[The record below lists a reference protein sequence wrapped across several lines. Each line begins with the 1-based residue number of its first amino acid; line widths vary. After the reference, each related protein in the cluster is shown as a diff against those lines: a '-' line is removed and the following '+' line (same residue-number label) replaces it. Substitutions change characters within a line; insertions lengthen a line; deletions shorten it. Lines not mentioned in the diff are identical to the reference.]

1 MKNFPLFFA
10 LLLSSFLATQTLAQQ
25 QNKVEFIPLLGDALF
40 PEGIITLPNQ
50 DLLVGGF
57 GDGSIQRINR
67 NNEAVYFSKPRE
79 NGIVIAVGMAVDIKR
94 NQLWVAN
101 FNFKTESGNPGS
113 NLKVFDLSS
122 GSLVKTIPEKFVE
135 GVFFNELA
143 IDDRGRVFVTNTFG
157 PQVWMADINAT
168 EPQVFVQSELLSNPA
183 PDQPFDLN
191 GLAITPDKKY
201 LVASVMDRLDA
212 GDGKLVRINIGTREV
227 SRIQIKGSE
236 TAVKAF
242 AGSDGMFFHGGQLF
256 MVNVYAKAGAIMTA
270 TFNGDFS
277 EATLRVRNAFNDVYD
292 RPTASAVRNGK
303 LFTVNSQLNHIIDD
317 ADGQL
322 NTPHEKPFKV
332 VSVPLKD
339 LLK

>member
-1 MKNFPLFFA
+1 
-10 LLLSSFLATQTLAQQ
+10 
-25 QNKVEFIPLLGDALF
+25 
-40 PEGIITLPNQ
+40 
-50 DLLVGGF
+50 
-57 GDGSIQRINR
+57 
-67 NNEAVYFSKPRE
+67 
-79 NGIVIAVGMAVDIKR
+79 
-94 NQLWVAN
+94 
-101 FNFKTESGNPGS
+101 
-113 NLKVFDLSS
+113 
-122 GSLVKTIPEKFVE
+122 
-135 GVFFNELA
+135 
-143 IDDRGRVFVTNTFG
+143 
-157 PQVWMADINAT
+157 
-168 EPQVFVQSELLSNPA
+168 
-183 PDQPFDLN
+183 
-191 GLAITPDKKY
+191 
-201 LVASVMDRLDA
+201 MDRLDA